1 MEHYK
6 DPFQIGADDAGDA
19 ARARA
24 IHDDVGFCRLQ
35 QAYGVGAARS
45 WVRAAGVTVAWYG
58 WGKWR

>member
-45 WVRAAGVTVAWYG
+45 WVRAADVTGAW
-58 WGKWR
+58 